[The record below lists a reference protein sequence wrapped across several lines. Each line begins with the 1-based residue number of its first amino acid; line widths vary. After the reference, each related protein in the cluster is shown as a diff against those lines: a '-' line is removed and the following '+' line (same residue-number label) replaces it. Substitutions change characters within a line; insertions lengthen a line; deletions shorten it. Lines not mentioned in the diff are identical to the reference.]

1 MTDGALFVEERKQQI
16 LEYIEAHRKATVGE
30 LCEHFRV
37 SSATIRNDLRD
48 LEQGNLLL
56 RTHGGAMVRSK
67 TGQELDSS
75 QKRVQNLEAKR
86 RIAAAAL
93 ELIEDGDRII
103 LDTGTTTLE
112 LARLLSRRRDIT
124 VVTNDLASALLLE
137 EMDTVSVVFIGGLL
151 RRRFHCTVSYGNAWR
166 EGLAGLSVDKAFMG
180 VNSLSLE
187 KGATTP
193 DISTAETKK
202 SMIEIAVKVILLCD
216 SSKFGRSSFARF
228 ATLDQIDTVVT
239 EQVTAADRRQLEE
252 LGVEVIV
259 APGAQSS

>member
-166 EGLAGLSVDKAFMG
+166 EALAGLSVDKAFMG

-228 ATLDQIDTVVT
+228 AMLDQIDTVVT

>member
-1 MTDGALFVEERKQQI
+1 MTDGALFVEERKQRI
-16 LEYIEAHRKATVGE
+16 LDYIEERRKATVAE

-67 TGQELDSS
+67 TGHELDSH
-75 QKRVQNLEAKR
+75 QKRVQHLEAKR

-93 ELIEDGDRII
+93 ELVEDGDRII

-112 LARLLSRRRDIT
+112 LARLLGRRRDVT
-124 VVTNDLASALLLE
+124 VVTNDLVIALELE
-137 EMDTVSVVFIGGLL
+137 EMDSVSVVFVGGLL

-166 EGLAGLSVDKAFMG
+166 EALAGLSVDKAFMG

-193 DISTAETKK
+193 DLSTAETKK
-202 SMIEIAVKVILLCD
+202 SMIEIAVKVFLLCD

-228 ATLDQIDTVVT
+228 ATLDQIDAVVT

-259 APGAQSS
+259 APGAQGS

>member
-112 LARLLSRRRDIT
+112 LARLLGRRRDVT
-124 VVTNDLASALLLE
+124 VVTNDLAIALELE
-137 EMDTVSVVFIGGLL
+137 EMDSVSVVFIGGLL

-180 VNSLSLE
+180 VNSLSPE

-193 DISTAETKK
+193 DLSTAETKK
-202 SMIEIAVKVILLCD
+202 SMIEIAVKVFLLCD

-228 ATLDQIDTVVT
+228 ATLDQIDAVVT
-239 EQVTAADRRQLEE
+239 EQATAADRRQLEE
-252 LGVEVIV
+252 LGVEVII
-259 APGAQSS
+259 ASGAQSS